1 MFQYEKCKKTC
12 NLYDIEKLNG
22 MLCSMRQIEPDIFPE
37 LGNYIKHYEAELKE
51 MARKRFYA
59 NKRKKAKV
67 KEKNYA

>member
-1 MFQYEKCKKTC
+1 MECYA
-12 NLYDIEKLNG
+12 
-22 MLCSMRQIEPDIFPE
+22 PE

-67 KEKNYA
+67 KEKNYAQDMEKEIVIECLLFYQIE

>member
-1 MFQYEKCKKTC
+1 
-12 NLYDIEKLNG
+12 
-22 MLCSMRQIEPDIFPE
+22 MRQVEPDIFPE
-37 LGNYIKHYEAELKE
+37 LGNNIKHYEAEFIE